1 MATVAETPAAPYS
14 SPLAAEVG
22 PDALERFLR
31 YVRVDTQSK
40 EGSDTYPSTAKQL
53 DLSRLLVAE
62 LQAIGLADAAL
73 DEHGYVV
80 ATLPAT
86 APGELPTIGWI
97 AHVDTS
103 PEASGSGV
111 EPRVLRAYDG
121 GEIAFPGDPHQVLR
135 PEENPVLRDYVGHD
149 LVTSDGTTLL
159 GADDKAGVAEI
170 VAAAAYL
177 VRHPEVPHGRIR
189 IAFTPDEEI
198 GQGTRHFD
206 LARFGADVA
215 YTVDG
220 AVPGEIEDETF
231 SASAVTVT
239 IRGHNIHPGYAK
251 GKMVNSIKLAAALL
265 ERLPREGL
273 SPETTEGREG
283 YVHPMAIEG
292 GVDETVI
299 RFIVRD
305 FDGALLEEHERL
317 LRRLADEV
325 AAGEPRA
332 RVTVEVKRSYRNMK
346 EYLAPHPRALAAAET
361 AVRRAGLAP
370 RRASIRGGTDGA
382 RLSEQGLPTPNL
394 FTGAHDCHSVR
405 EWISVQDMGAATAT
419 LIHLAQ
425 VWAEPEPSEA

>member
-31 YVRVDTQSK
+31 YVRVDTQSR
-40 EGSDTYPSTAKQL
+40 EGSDTFPSTAKQL

-86 APGELPTIGWI
+86 APGEQPTIGWI

-103 PEASGSGV
+103 PEASGTGV

-135 PEENPVLRDYVGHD
+135 PEENPPLRDYVGHD

-220 AVPGEIEDETF
+220 SEPGEIEDETF

-251 GKMVNSIKLAAALL
+251 SKMVNSIKLAAALL

-292 GVDETVI
+292 GVEETVI

-317 LRRLADEV
+317 LQRLADEV

-332 RVTVEVKRSYRNMK
+332 RVAVEVKRSYRNMK
-346 EYLAPHPRALAAAET
+346 EYLTPHPRALAAAET

-370 RRASIRGGTDGA
+370 RRAFIRGGTDGA

-394 FTGAHDCHSVR
+394 FTGAHDYHSVR

-425 VWAEPEPSEA
+425 VWAEPHAA

>member
-1 MATVAETPAAPYS
+1 MATVAETPGAPYS

-31 YVRVDTQSK
+31 YVRVDTQSR
-40 EGSDTYPSTAKQL
+40 EGSDTFPSTPKQL

-62 LQAIGLADAAL
+62 LQSAGLADAAL

-86 APGELPTIGWI
+86 AAGKLPTIGWI

-103 PEASGSGV
+103 PEANGAGV
-111 EPRVLRAYDG
+111 DPRVVRAYDG
-121 GEIAFPGDPHQVLR
+121 GAITFPSDPHQVLR
-135 PEENPVLRDYVGHD
+135 PEENPALRDYVGHD

-206 LARFGADVA
+206 LARFGADIA

-220 AVPGEIEDETF
+220 SDPGEIEDETF
-231 SASAVTVT
+231 SASSVTVT

-251 GKMVNSIKLAAALL
+251 GKMVNSIKLAADLL

-283 YVHPMAIEG
+283 YLHPMAIEG
-292 GVDETVI
+292 GVEETVI

-305 FDGALLEEHERL
+305 FDGALLEEHERQ

-332 RVTVEVKRSYRNMK
+332 RVTVEVKQSYRNMK

-361 AVRRAGLAP
+361 AVQRAGLSP
-370 RRASIRGGTDGA
+370 RRAFIRGGTDGA

-394 FTGAHDCHSVR
+394 FTGAHDYHSVR

-425 VWAEPEPSEA
+425 VWTEPPA

>member
-31 YVRVDTQSK
+31 YVCVDTQSK
-40 EGSDTYPSTAKQL
+40 EGSDTFPSTPKQL

-62 LQAIGLADAAL
+62 LRAAGLADAAL

-86 APGELPTIGWI
+86 AAGELPTIGWI

-103 PEASGSGV
+103 PEASGTGV
-111 EPRVLRAYDG
+111 DPRVVRTYDG
-121 GEIAFPGDPHQVLR
+121 GAITFPGDPHQVLR
-135 PEENPVLRDYVGHD
+135 PEENPALRDYVGHD

-198 GQGTRHFD
+198 GHGTRHFD

-220 AVPGEIEDETF
+220 SDPGEIEDETF
-231 SASAVTVT
+231 SASSVNVT

-251 GKMVNSIKLAAALL
+251 GKMVNSIKLAADLL

-283 YVHPMAIEG
+283 YLHPMAIEG
-292 GVDETVI
+292 GVEETVI

-305 FDGALLEEHERL
+305 FDGALLEEHERF

-332 RVTVEVKRSYRNMK
+332 RVTVEVKPSYRNMK
-346 EYLAPHPRALAAAET
+346 EYLMPHPRALAAAEA
-361 AVRRAGLAP
+361 AVQRAGLSP
-370 RRASIRGGTDGA
+370 RRAFIRGGTDGA

-394 FTGAHDCHSVR
+394 FTGAHDYHSVR

-419 LIHLAQ
+419 LSHRAQ
-425 VWAEPEPSEA
+425 AWAEPPA